1 MDTQTLTH
9 KNTQAQ
15 DLKIGAIE
23 IAISSFSVSFNDIEV
38 LKDISVPFY
47 KNKVNTIIGPS
58 GSGKS
63 TLLRSINRINNT
75 TEGIATK
82 GTIIFNSKNIFEDTD
97 DLNNLRKDIGM
108 VFQRPCVFPKSILE
122 NVVFGVQ
129 HHKKLSKSEKLKIA
143 EKYLKAVSLWKEV
156 SNRLNDPASSLSI
169 GQQQRLCIARAIAI
183 EPKVILMDE
192 PTSSLDPISSKTIEN
207 LIQSL
212 KKQYT
217 IILVTHNISQAQRIS
232 DQVIF
237 MCEGNIIETGN
248 VEKLFNAP
256 EKIQTKTYL
265 SDNFCNC

>member
-1 MDTQTLTH
+1 MDIQTITH
-9 KNTQAQ
+9 KNIQT
-15 DLKIGAIE
+15 DLGTVEISISNFSLAFHATKI
-23 IAISSFSVSFNDIEV
+23 
-38 LKDISVPFY
+38 LKDISVHFY
-47 KNKVNTIIGPS
+47 KNKVNTLIGPS

-63 TLLRSINRINNT
+63 TLLRCMNRINNT
-75 TEGIATK
+75 TEGITTK
-82 GTIIFNSKNIFEDTD
+82 GAILFNSKDIFKDNN
-97 DLNNLRKDIGM
+97 DLSYLRKDIGM

-122 NVVFGVQ
+122 NVVFGIQ
-129 HHKKLSKSEKLKIA
+129 HLKKLSKTDKLKIA
-143 EKYLKAVSLWKEV
+143 EKHLKAVSLWNEV
-156 SNRLNDPASSLSI
+156 SDRLNEPASSLSI

-232 DQVIF
+232 DQVTFI
-237 MCEGNIIETGN
+237 CEGNIIETGSA
-248 VEKLFNAP
+248 EKLFNHP